1 MSDDVF
7 VTAYRDGV
15 AVSNTIRYSIES
27 YASKNITDTTYPYL
41 AELVDAMM
49 KYGDSANAFFSK

>member
-1 MSDDVF
+1 MSQNVF
-7 VTAYRDGV
+7 VTAYRNGE

-27 YASKNITDTTYPYL
+27 YAAKNITDTTYPYL

-49 KYGDSANAFFSK
+49 KYGDAAKAYIS